1 MQGGGEDMYV
11 GGGGGRVTQ
20 TLYQAVIMQWCKHRQ
35 VHAEE
40 EVAMHCDMQRASAG
54 TPKAKF
60 ETLPCCWS
68 WLVVLSH
75 SQLAV
80 ADTSSEATVHCM
92 VYAANCKYSYVLLP
106 PSRGA
111 TTMIAFWIFWHT
123 AACIRV
129 MMLLVL
135 MPESIGCWLW
145 LCSHSIKCSHSYSIK
160 KLYNVFYSNNLKL
173 VDLRRKAQVPRP
185 HRVATLV

>member
-20 TLYQAVIMQWCKHRQ
+20 TLYQTVIMEWCKHRQ

-40 EVAMHCDMQRASAG
+40 EVAMHCDMQRASAE

-92 VYAANCKYSYVLLP
+92 VYAANCKYSCVLLP

-160 KLYNVFYSNNLKL
+160 NSIMSFTVTIWSLWTWEERPKFPDPIVLSN
-173 VDLRRKAQVPRP
+173 
-185 HRVATLV
+185 